1 MGSKRL
7 KEVYLREEG
16 DVLETYKNKQFGE
29 QQKGN
34 EKYILIKVTKKNVKG
49 NGNIFTI

>member
-7 KEVYLREEG
+7 KEVYLKEEG
-16 DVLETYKNKQFGE
+16 DATETYKNKQFGE

-34 EKYILIKVTKKNVKG
+34 EKYILIKVTEESAKG